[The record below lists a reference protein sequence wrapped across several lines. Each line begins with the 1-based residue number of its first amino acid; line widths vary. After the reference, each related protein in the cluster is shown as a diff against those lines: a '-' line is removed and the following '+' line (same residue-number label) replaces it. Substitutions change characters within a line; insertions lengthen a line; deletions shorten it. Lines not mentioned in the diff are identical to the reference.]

1 MAKYHGVPKI
11 IKETLYIILIALIG
25 VLGIIF
31 AVSYLN
37 LFNSGFFYEYHTPIT
52 IISVVIITTM
62 TILSIIFYKQSKQF
76 VYKLF
81 FLIVSFVLL
90 VLVAMYF
97 LKKTDYLDKFSS
109 VESFRD
115 YISSFGALAVFF
127 FILLQFLQVV
137 VLPIPSFVT
146 VGAGVLLFGPLKGA
160 IFSAIGIILGSI
172 VGFTIGRIF
181 GYKVAK
187 WLVGEDSLNKALNLI
202 KGKDKVVLTFIML
215 FPFFP
220 DDVICFVAG
229 ITSISPTFF
238 IVMIFITRTITVFVS
253 SYSFSGSIIPYN
265 TWWGILIW
273 LIIFAV
279 TIVLSVII
287 YKNSDK
293 IDKILSRKK
302 KD

>member
-1 MAKYHGVPKI
+1 
-11 IKETLYIILIALIG
+11 
-25 VLGIIF
+25 
-31 AVSYLN
+31 
-37 LFNSGFFYEYHTPIT
+37 
-52 IISVVIITTM
+52 
-62 TILSIIFYKQSKQF
+62 
-76 VYKLF
+76 
-81 FLIVSFVLL
+81 
-90 VLVAMYF
+90 MYF
-97 LKKTDYLDKFSS
+97 LKKTGYLDKFSS

-137 VLPIPSFVT
+137 ILPIPSFVT

-160 IFSAIGIILGSI
+160 IFSTIGIILGSI
-172 VGFTIGRIF
+172 VGFFIGRIF

-273 LIIFAV
+273 IIIFAV
-279 TIVLSVII
+279 AIVLSVII

-293 IDKILSRKK
+293 IDKLLSRKK
-302 KD
+302 KQR

>member
-1 MAKYHGVPKI
+1 M
-11 IKETLYIILIALIG
+11 
-25 VLGIIF
+25 
-31 AVSYLN
+31 
-37 LFNSGFFYEYHTPIT
+37 
-52 IISVVIITTM
+52 
-62 TILSIIFYKQSKQF
+62 
-76 VYKLF
+76 
-81 FLIVSFVLL
+81 
-90 VLVAMYF
+90 
-97 LKKTDYLDKFSS
+97 
-109 VESFRD
+109 
-115 YISSFGALAVFF
+115 
-127 FILLQFLQVV
+127 
-137 VLPIPSFVT
+137 PIPSFVT

-293 IDKILSRKK
+293 IDKLLSRKK